1 MLQYKYSIV
10 LYVTKIRGLL
20 LEGHRLSQKKEKI
33 LEGHRQLTEWFGG
46 RASLIRAI
54 QNKVPVRLIL
64 QGIIISKILLHIF
77 SVMVTP

>member
-33 LEGHRQLTEWFGG
+33 LEGHRQLTE
-46 RASLIRAI
+46 
-54 QNKVPVRLIL
+54 
-64 QGIIISKILLHIF
+64 
-77 SVMVTP
+77 